1 VLDASPTSLLLTFA
15 ELLGQTNTVAAS
27 CNGSPFRIGSPSVSA
42 DGLSLTV
49 NVPNPMPRGSCNVIA
64 TVSAP
69 DSTPNGSVSFSFEI
83 TTDPVVTVTT
93 VVASTL
99 PPLDDGT
106 TATTPPAT
114 ATTAA
119 PADGD
124 ASGGSAPNVGGPLG
138 LARLT
143 TSLALGVLLGALV
156 LIVTA
161 WPEGI
166 EYILTV
172 RFLRT
177 AWVVGLVGSV
187 LTVVFLTS
195 QVTGRSVG
203 GSLNPSTWID
213 LKELTP
219 GLAALAR
226 IALVAACGWV
236 VLRPER
242 CIDPATQLPALAIPG
257 LAVATFGF
265 SRTGGELAI
274 LGMVGGVLHA
284 IAMAVWLGGVVLLA
298 RVVLAGPGEDDLVQA
313 VRGFGRLA
321 NPALL
326 VTVLTGAFQTWR
338 LDRGELFGSGHGR
351 VALLKVLVVAV
362 IVFVGL
368 ATRQFV
374 RARLRGADEMT
385 APLASRLRRA
395 TGMEAAGGVVVL
407 MLSAWL
413 LAMTPGN
420 LAAASDGGAD
430 YGYRSGPIVRDDLD
444 VAVSLTGELGANAV
458 RIDVAA
464 PVTGLAN
471 LTLRFVPPAG
481 STAPEVHLTVPPALA
496 GTGAAVLEEDEG
508 IPLPVA
514 GVWTMILTADTPTGP
529 KTEQR
534 TFQILSE

>member
-1 VLDASPTSLLLTFA
+1 
-15 ELLGQTNTVAAS
+15 
-27 CNGSPFRIGSPSVSA
+27 
-42 DGLSLTV
+42 
-49 NVPNPMPRGSCNVIA
+49 
-64 TVSAP
+64 
-69 DSTPNGSVSFSFEI
+69 
-83 TTDPVVTVTT
+83 
-93 VVASTL
+93 
-99 PPLDDGT
+99 
-106 TATTPPAT
+106 
-114 ATTAA
+114 
-119 PADGD
+119 
-124 ASGGSAPNVGGPLG
+124 
-138 LARLT
+138 
-143 TSLALGVLLGALV
+143 
-156 LIVTA
+156 
-161 WPEGI
+161 
-166 EYILTV
+166 
-172 RFLRT
+172 
-177 AWVVGLVGSV
+177 
-187 LTVVFLTS
+187 
-195 QVTGRSVG
+195 
-203 GSLNPSTWID
+203 
-213 LKELTP
+213 
-219 GLAALAR
+219 
-226 IALVAACGWV
+226 
-236 VLRPER
+236 
-242 CIDPATQLPALAIPG
+242 
-257 LAVATFGF
+257 
-265 SRTGGELAI
+265 
-274 LGMVGGVLHA
+274 VLHA